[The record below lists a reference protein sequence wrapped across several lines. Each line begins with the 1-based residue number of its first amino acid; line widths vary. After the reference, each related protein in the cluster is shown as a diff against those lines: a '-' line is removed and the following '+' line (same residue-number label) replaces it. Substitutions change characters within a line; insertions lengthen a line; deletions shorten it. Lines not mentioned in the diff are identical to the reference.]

1 MTKED
6 YMKLAIELAKEAQGY
21 TSPNPMVGCVVVKN
35 GEIIATGYHEKY
47 GGFHAERN
55 ALTKV
60 DINYEGADLY
70 VNLEPCCHYGKTPP
84 CTDIIIEKKI
94 SRVFVGS
101 MDTNPLVK
109 GKGVEIL
116 RNHGIYVETG
126 ILEEECRKLNET
138 FYYSIEHKIPF
149 VAMKY
154 AMSMDGKIAA
164 YTGDSKWVT
173 SEESRKDTQFL
184 RKKYKGIMVG
194 INTVLRD
201 NPFLTLRMEG
211 EIISPVRIICDSNL
225 RIPLECNIVNTAS
238 DYRTI
243 VACKKS
249 INDSDCKK
257 IKKLQAKNVE
267 VVFVDEKAG
276 QGIDLR
282 KLMEE
287 MYNRKIDGILL
298 EGGGTL
304 NAAMLKEKLVNK
316 VYAYIAPKLIGGA
329 NALTPVEG
337 EGVEKMSDAF
347 LLSDVEIRRIT
358 NDILIA
364 GYIKNTDRSEM

>member
-109 GKGVEIL
+109 GKGVKIL

-211 EIISPVRIICDSNL
+211 ETISPVRIICDSNL

-249 INDSDCKK
+249 IKDSDCKK

-337 EGVEKMSDAF
+337 KGVEKMSDAF